1 MTQVMQNVSDTAFM
15 VAGFRAAENERPNP
29 LFRDPLAA
37 RLAGEH
43 GGEILATMPYS
54 VVGAWSVVIRTVIID
69 ELITRAIG
77 EGVDTVLNL
86 GAGLDTRPY
95 RMALPEDLRW
105 VEVDYPHVIGFKE
118 SRLTEEAPRCR
129 LKRIELDLTDREAL
143 RRFLAD
149 MSARATKVLVLTE
162 GVVPYLTET
171 DVTGLA
177 GDLRREEKIRYW
189 ITEDFSPPGDS
200 LRRQVAR
207 EVHAQCSVSVQARR
221 LVRLFRRLGLA
232 SRGGALRLGRRRE
245 AQAAHP
251 AAVTREAVT
260 GACGPVRLAR
270 PSGRHEALRS
280 LYVPRSGLSRLAAE
294 LVPVMASN
302 HRRHPMTK
310 PASDGSMAPHG
321 DQEAN

>member
-1 MTQVMQNVSDTAFM
+1 MTQVIQNVSDTAFM

-129 LKRIELDLTDREAL
+129 LKRIELDLTDRQAL

-149 MSARATKVLVLTE
+149 MSARATQGAGAHRGRRTRPDRDRRHRSCGRSEARGKDSLLDHR
-162 GVVPYLTET
+162 LL
-171 DVTGLA
+171 LA
-177 GDLRREEKIRYW
+177 
-189 ITEDFSPPGDS
+189 PGDS
-200 LRRQVAR
+200 LRR
-207 EVHAQCSVSVQARR
+207 
-221 LVRLFRRLGLA
+221 
-232 SRGGALRLGRRRE
+232 
-245 AQAAHP
+245 
-251 AAVTREAVT
+251 
-260 GACGPVRLAR
+260 
-270 PSGRHEALRS
+270 
-280 LYVPRSGLSRLAAE
+280 
-294 LVPVMASN
+294 
-302 HRRHPMTK
+302 
-310 PASDGSMAPHG
+310 
-321 DQEAN
+321 

>member
-1 MTQVMQNVSDTAFM
+1 MTQVIQNVSDTAFM

-43 GGEILATMPYS
+43 GDEILATMPYS

-189 ITEDFSPPGDS
+189 ITDYFSPQAIRSGDK
-200 LRRQVAR
+200 LRAKFMRNAPFQFKPADWFGFFGALGWR
-207 EVHAQCSVSVQARR
+207 PAEVRFVWEEGER
-221 LVRLFRRLGLA
+221 LKRPIPLPLRVKLLLALAGLFG
-232 SRGGALRLGRRRE
+232 SRGR
-245 AQAAHP
+245 QAGMKRF
-251 AAVTREAVT
+251 AAYM
-260 GACGPVRLAR
+260 C
-270 PSGRHEALRS
+270 
-280 LYVPRSGLSRLAAE
+280 
-294 LVPVMASN
+294 LVP
-302 HRRHPMTK
+302 
-310 PASDGSMAPHG
+310 D
-321 DQEAN
+321 